1 MSNTTTSPARVALV
15 TGGAGG
21 IGSAIARRLAQDG
34 FDVVVAYSS
43 SAEAAQ
49 ALAQE
54 LQATGRRALALQA
67 DVAQSAQVAQL
78 FEQAVA
84 ALGRVDCVVNNAGTM
99 IPRTLGEL
107 GELGDELY
115 DKVFG
120 VNVRGALNVLK
131 QASRYLEEGGRVLN
145 ISSTLVSAPIPG
157 SALYAASKAAL
168 ELLGAVA
175 AQEFGPRGITV
186 NSLRVGPTVPG
197 MFSKAPPERQ
207 AAMAAASPFKRLGR
221 PQDVAEVVSF
231 LASEAARWVTG
242 QTITVD
248 GGST

>member
-1 MSNTTTSPARVALV
+1 MSNTTTSPARVALI

-54 LQATGRRALALQA
+54 LQATGRRVLALQA
-67 DVAQSAQVAQL
+67 DVTQSAQVAQL

-99 IPRTLGEL
+99 IPRTL

-207 AAMAAASPFKRLGR
+207 AAMAAASPFRRLGR
-221 PQDVAEVVSF
+221 PQDVADVVSF

>member
-54 LQATGRRALALQA
+54 LQATGRRAVALQA

-84 ALGRVDCVVNNAGTM
+84 ALGRIDCVVNNAGAM
-99 IPRTLGEL
+99 VPRTLGEI
-107 GELGDELY
+107 GDELY

-120 VNVRGALNVLK
+120 VNVLGALNVLK
-131 QASRYLEEGGRVLN
+131 QASRYLQEGGRVLN

-221 PQDVAEVVSF
+221 PQDVADVVSF